1 MMGKLM
7 NKDVKELIRKYT
19 EAYNSFDI
27 EGMLSL
33 LHEDIEFRNISGGV
47 TNAETKGIQ
56 EFRQIAE
63 QSKRMFSSRQQTV
76 KDLKVSD
83 DIVEAGIDYEAVL
96 AVDLPNGLKAGDAL
110 KLTGKSV
117 FRVKENKISV
127 IEDYS

>member
-1 MMGKLM
+1 MMGKFM
-7 NKDVKELIRKYT
+7 NKDVKELIRNYT

-33 LHEDIEFRNISGGV
+33 LHKDIEFRNVSNGV
-47 TNAETKGIQ
+47 ANVETKGIQ
-56 EFRQIAE
+56 EFQQIAE
-63 QSKRMFSSRQQTV
+63 QSKNMFLSRHQTI
-76 KDLKVSD
+76 KDLTVSD
-83 DIVEAGIDYEAVL
+83 DIVEAGIDYEAIL

>member
-1 MMGKLM
+1 MD
-7 NKDVKELIRKYT
+7 KDVKELIRKYT

-33 LHEDIEFRNISGGV
+33 LHEDIEFRNVSDGV
-47 TNAETKGIQ
+47 VNVETKGIR
-56 EFRQIAE
+56 EFEQIAE

-76 KDLKVSD
+76 KDLKISD
-83 DIVEAGIDYEAVL
+83 GVAEAGIDYEGVL

-127 IEDYS
+127 IEDYG